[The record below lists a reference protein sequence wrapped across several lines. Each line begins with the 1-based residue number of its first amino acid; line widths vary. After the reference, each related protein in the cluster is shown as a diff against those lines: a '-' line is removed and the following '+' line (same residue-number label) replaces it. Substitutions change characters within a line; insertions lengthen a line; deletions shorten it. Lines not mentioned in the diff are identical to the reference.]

1 MAVTIY
7 NHALS
12 GFYPVELTAYGF
24 NISPTTGQYVKLTA
38 VGESIEVL
46 EAGDTVNLTTSVLI
60 AGTLTVNGQVYTR
73 DDSPVTLNGI
83 VLTEPVKFSA
93 TEGGRGR
100 FVIDTFDKYDTPAVT
115 DEQFADMHLY
125 FPFSPTGETLEAA
138 TAEFT
143 VYTSN
148 ASAWKKGTVID
159 IHDNDGILGRFYID
173 ACIKTYAG
181 QYAITASDVIN
192 QLANDT
198 FYGYI
203 GYEPLKSTGTGSIYT
218 YGEKNFFSVEQI
230 AADIFGS
237 REYTISD
244 ACKTLEVSGYI
255 PFGNARDALQYLCL
269 ACGLYVR
276 TYRTETPIIQSA
288 DTYAAHTIPE
298 TKIFDNVSVSEKE
311 KTTAITIAMRRYAAG
326 PSGDDIFEGMLP
338 LGETLLT
345 VGTRSYTKTG
355 KHCTPYSL
363 VSRTDVKTFER
374 YGNIVKTT
382 GVVTWVNTTIDTG
395 YDSSGEGSTYDEET
409 GDSLMILKGR
419 KIICE
424 YWDFPLKNYRDF
436 HDINVNEEEKRRR
449 EPFYKTFGSGLA
461 LQLSDDATTVT
472 VYNAEAVANRMIAYH
487 GKSREANITYIMIA
501 NEMPGDRLILPL
513 DKTYGNISGRIL
525 SLDITPGVTKT
536 FADAVIIC
544 DEEDADA

>member
-7 NHALS
+7 NHALT

-46 EAGDTVNLTTSVLI
+46 AAGDTVNLTTSVFI

-73 DDSPVTLNGI
+73 DDSPVTLNGV

-148 ASAWKKGTVID
+148 SSAWKKGTVID
-159 IHDNDGILGRFYID
+159 IHDSDSILGRFYID
-173 ACIKTYAG
+173 TCIKTYAG

-203 GYEPLKSTGTGSIYT
+203 GYEKVSQSTSNHYIY
-218 YGEKNFFSVEQI
+218 EKDFYSVEQLCQ
-230 AADIFGS
+230 DIFGS
-237 REYTISD
+237 REYTVTD

-255 PFGNARDALQYLCL
+255 PFGNARDALQYLCF

-276 TYRTETPIIQSA
+276 TYRAETPVIQSA
-288 DTYAAHTIPE
+288 DTYATHTIPD
-298 TKIFDNVSVSEKE
+298 TKVADSVSVSEVE
-311 KTTAITIAMRRYAAG
+311 SQAATTIKMARYYATTYVSTSSNNIFYGRLPAG
-326 PSGDDIFEGMLP
+326 EN
-338 LGETLLT
+338 TLLT
-345 VGTRSYTKTG
+345 EGYRTYTTGNTAPKPYILAARYNLKTYAQYGT
-355 KHCTPYSL
+355 
-363 VSRTDVKTFER
+363 V
-374 YGNIVKTT
+374 VKTT
-382 GVVTWVNTTIDTG
+382 GVSTIVNTIKGD
-395 YDSSGEGSTYDEET
+395 TYDEET
-409 GDSLMILKGR
+409 GDSLMLLNGNPIKV
-419 KIICE
+419 E
-424 YWDFPLKNYRDF
+424 YC
-436 HDINVNEEEKRRR
+436 DIPVKSDYPAAYEQDQ
-449 EPFYKTFGSGLA
+449 EPYYKTFGSGSA
-461 LQLSDDATTVT
+461 LQVSDDATTIT
-472 VYNAEAVANRMIAYH
+472 VHNAEAVANRMIAYH
-487 GKSREANITYIMIA
+487 GKSREANITYIMSA

-513 DKTYGNISGRIL
+513 DETYGNISGRIL

>member
-7 NHALS
+7 NHALT

-24 NISPTTGQYVKLTA
+24 NISPKNGKYVKLTA

-46 EAGDTVNLTTSVLI
+46 AAGDTVNLTTSVLI

-73 DDSPVTLNGI
+73 DDSPVTLNGV

-148 ASAWKKGTVID
+148 SSAWKKGTVVD
-159 IHDNDGILGRFYID
+159 IHDSDGILGRFYID
-173 ACIKTYAG
+173 TCIKTYAG

-203 GYEPLKSTGTGSIYT
+203 GYEIVKSGVHEYVYSKDFYT
-218 YGEKNFFSVEQI
+218 VEQLC
-230 AADIFGS
+230 AEIFGS
-237 REYTISD
+237 REHTISD

-276 TYRTETPIIQSA
+276 TYRTETPVIQSA
-288 DTYAAHTIPE
+288 DTYVTHTIPD
-298 TKIFDNVSVSEKE
+298 TKVADSVAVSEVEAKS
-311 KTTAITIAMRRYAAG
+311 AVTIKMARYYIAAYISSAANSQNFYG
-326 PSGDDIFEGMLP
+326 QLP
-338 LGETLLT
+338 VGENTLLT
-345 VGTRSYTKTG
+345 EGYQTYTTGSTEPRPYTLAARHGLTTYARCGT
-355 KHCTPYSL
+355 
-363 VSRTDVKTFER
+363 VQ
-374 YGNIVKTT
+374 KTT
-382 GVVTWVNTTIDTG
+382 GVSTIVNTIKDENNSDDENGNSIMEIMGFPIRIG
-395 YDSSGEGSTYDEET
+395 YCD
-409 GDSLMILKGR
+409 I
-419 KIICE
+419 
-424 YWDFPLKNYRDF
+424 PLRNMNPSFYK
-436 HDINVNEEEKRRR
+436 K

-461 LQLSDDATTVT
+461 LQFSDDATTVT
-472 VYNAEAVANRMIAYH
+472 VHNAEAVANRMIAYH
-487 GKSREANITYIMIA
+487 GKSREANITYIMSA

>member
-7 NHALS
+7 NHALT

-46 EAGDTVNLTTSVLI
+46 AAGDTVNLTTSVLI

-73 DDSPVTLNGI
+73 DDSPVTLNGV

-148 ASAWKKGTVID
+148 SSAWKKGTVVD
-159 IHDNDGILGRFYID
+159 IHDSDGILGRFYID
-173 ACIKTYAG
+173 TCIKTYAG

-203 GYEPLKSTGTGSIYT
+203 GYQNDMSYGTSSYT
-218 YGEKNFFSVEQI
+218 KPKLTNDFYTVTQVC
-230 AADIFGS
+230 ADIFGDWAH
-237 REYTISD
+237 TVSD
-244 ACKTLEVSGYI
+244 AYKTLEVPGYI
-255 PFGNARDALQYLCL
+255 PYGTAKDALQYLCL
-269 ACGLYVR
+269 GCGLYVR
-276 TYRTETPIIQSA
+276 TYRTETPVIQSA
-288 DTYAAHTIPE
+288 DTYATHTIPD
-298 TKIFDNVSVSEKE
+298 TKVTDSVSISPVEN
-311 KTTAITIAMRRYAAG
+311 
-326 PSGDDIFEGMLP
+326 
-338 LGETLLT
+338 
-345 VGTRSYTKTG
+345 TKTAVKIRMLQYIVRVQTFVQNTFRGFLLSG
-355 KHCTPYSL
+355 KHLFTPGTPDDDTDGEYSDGNNQISYML
-363 VSRTDVKTFER
+363 TAREDATVTAPYWVRAFDTFTGAAAIVDMGDISSEADTDFALMIIKGRPVLTNEER
-374 YGNIVKTT
+374 YGRKTE
-382 GVVTWVNTTIDTG
+382 
-395 YDSSGEGSTYDEET
+395 Y
-409 GDSLMILKGR
+409 
-419 KIICE
+419 KI
-424 YWDFPLKNYRDF
+424 
-436 HDINVNEEEKRRR
+436 
-449 EPFYKTFGSGLA
+449 FGSGEALELA
-461 LQLSDDATTVT
+461 DNATTVT
-472 VYNAEAVANRMIAYH
+472 VVNAEAVANRMIAYH
-487 GKSREANITYIMIA
+487 GKSREANITYIMSA

-544 DEEDADA
+544 DEEDEDA